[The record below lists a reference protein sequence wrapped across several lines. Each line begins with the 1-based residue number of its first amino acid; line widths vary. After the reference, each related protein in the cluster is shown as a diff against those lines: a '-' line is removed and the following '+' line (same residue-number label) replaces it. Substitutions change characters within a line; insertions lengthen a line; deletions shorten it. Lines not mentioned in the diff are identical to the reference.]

1 MIRAALAAIG
11 GLALAGAAEAAD
23 CDPGKAPGE
32 LSGDEAQAV
41 YDCIKDELH
50 AGYTAGAAEGRHA
63 ELAGAYRGWTPA
75 SRVPAAP
82 GFHGGRFLLTWVN
95 DVGDEAYLQ
104 YAEDPEI
111 PVGTLIAKE
120 SFEVSDEGKVV
131 RGPLFLMEK
140 VAEEKSPDTNG
151 WYYMMVG
158 ADGAP
163 QGIDPW
169 VNCNE
174 CHMGNF
180 GHQGGLGY
188 PVEEARITN

>member
-1 MIRAALAAIG
+1 MPSWR
-11 GLALAGAAEAAD
+11 
-23 CDPGKAPGE
+23 
-32 LSGDEAQAV
+32 
-41 YDCIKDELH
+41 
-50 AGYTAGAAEGRHA
+50 
-63 ELAGAYRGWTPA
+63 AYRGWTPV

-82 GFHGGRFLLTWVN
+82 GFHGARFLLTWVN
-95 DVGDEAYLQ
+95 EVGDEAYLQ

-120 SFEVSDEGKVV
+120 SFEVGDGRVV
-131 RGPLFLMEK
+131 RRPLFLMEK
-140 VAEEKSPDTNG
+140 VAEETSPDTMG

-169 VNCNE
+169 ANCNE